1 VSRFTNAVREFVSAA
16 LSNEDSLNLTSLA
29 KCFIETK
36 SKLIEEHAHHL
47 VHKAVRD
54 EILRRTHERPEDSGQ
69 MSLFPG
75 LPAAIR
81 VAEND
86 FRPRDRATWAD
97 LQAGRQ
103 ERVENIANAEK
114 ALALYDDDLERLRP
128 YMEDAPEATVADA
141 IKRMHDAEDS
151 GDQDPAGSTPVAGGV
166 APTTAPVAR
175 GWAAGPSPGSVAPE
189 SP

>member
-1 VSRFTNAVREFVSAA
+1 VSRFSDAVRDFVSDA
-16 LSNEDSLNLTSLA
+16 LFNESTLNPTSLA
-29 KCFIETK
+29 ERFIEAQ
-36 SKLIEEHAHHL
+36 SAIVDEHAHRL
-47 VHKAVRD
+47 VRDAVRK
-54 EILRRTHERPEDSGQ
+54 EIVRRTNERPEDSGQ

-151 GDQDPAGSTPVAGGV
+151 GDQDPAGSTPAGGV

-175 GWAAGPSPGSVAPE
+175 GRAADPSPGSVAPE